1 MSVGAEEYLETQVMT
16 ASPERLH
23 LMVVDGALRFG
34 RLACAALE
42 AGDIGAMHIAL
53 CRSQAC
59 VIELISGLESD
70 RNPELVSQ
78 LRGLLLFSHQNLVQ
92 ADLERNLKKIQ
103 DALRVLSMHRDT
115 WMTLIERLQREQGI
129 QREPS
134 SPRAPIAKPHAMKVP
149 AGDDYDA
156 PTHSWEG

>member
-53 CRSQAC
+53 SRSQAC

-78 LRGLLLFSHQNLVQ
+78 LRGLLLYTHQNLVQ
-92 ADLERNLKKIQ
+92 ADLERDVKKIQ

-115 WMTLIERLQREQGI
+115 WITLIERLQKEQ
-129 QREPS
+129 S
-134 SPRAPIAKPHAMKVP
+134 SMTTRAPTAKPHAMKVH
-149 AGDDYDA
+149 AGDDYDS